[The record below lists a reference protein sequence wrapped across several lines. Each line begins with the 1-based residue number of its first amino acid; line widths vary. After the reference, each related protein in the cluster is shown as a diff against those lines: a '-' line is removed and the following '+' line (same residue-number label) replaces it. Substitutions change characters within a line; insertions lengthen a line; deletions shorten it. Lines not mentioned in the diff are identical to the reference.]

1 MSLTLPAVSSAVPAV
16 LRFGGG
22 TPNLL
27 SLGEAFGHAGF
38 LDDLLGDCEEVTSQS
53 LLRMLASAIRQ
64 AVGDSLEYRLI
75 HGAWDVNLN
84 DTEANMISLT
94 LASSV
99 ICLPDSQPGI
109 LFAERVFSDLETAAP
124 GFGRFAMRVLTD
136 AAFPLGAEMTPMGGL
151 RAAQAMYWAGRVDE
165 AEYEEEWGEDEVSD
179 DTPSRD
185 SIFGGIPPWAIE
197 YDGAVLPYI
206 EPNEARLAVA
216 AIRDGRLAH
225 IASLIVALFDVAAD
239 ADLVLHDGENSI
251 YDELPISACPF
262 ILRWNEDDQLYRPFD
277 DLFHDNME
285 SGSDDRLCYF
295 EVSATIEGVNQCIE
309 RIKAVS
315 RLFRL
320 LDDIAIAIQDYQP

>member
-1 MSLTLPAVSSAVPAV
+1 MPLTLPAVSPAVPAV

-22 TPNLL
+22 SANLL
-27 SLGEAFGHAGF
+27 SLGEAFAQAGL
-38 LDDLLGDCEEVTSQS
+38 LDETLGDCEEVTSQG
-53 LLRMLASAIRQ
+53 LLRMLTSAIRQ

-94 LASSV
+94 LGSSV
-99 ICLPDSQPGI
+99 TCLPDEQPGI
-109 LFAERVFSDLETAAP
+109 LFAERLFSDLETAAP

-136 AAFPLGAEMTPMGGL
+136 AAFPLGAEMTPMGAL
-151 RAAQAMYWAGRVDE
+151 RVAQGMYWGGCVDE
-165 AEYEEEWGEDEVSD
+165 VEYLEEWADDEVGD

-185 SIFGGIPPWAIE
+185 TLFAGIPLWAIE

-206 EPNEARLAVA
+206 EPSEARLAVA
-216 AIRDGRLAH
+216 GIRDGRLAH
-225 IASLIVALFDVAAD
+225 IASLIMALFDVAVE
-239 ADLVLHDGENSI
+239 ADLVFHDGENSI

-262 ILRWNEDDQLYRPFD
+262 ILRWNEDDQLHRPFD

-295 EVSATIEGVNQCIE
+295 EVSATLEGVNQCIE
-309 RIKAVS
+309 RMKSVS